1 MERFHIIDEAEV
13 ITVTRSVF
21 KQSKV
26 YRRGSALY
34 FGYGGGYVRLY
45 SGHNT
50 GLPNV
55 RWEDIEIPG
64 VNSVVDM
71 ESDPHGKLSLSK
83 ASVKLIEG
91 SANK

>member
-1 MERFHIIDEAEV
+1 MERFHVIDEAEV

-21 KQSKV
+21 KQVKV

-34 FGYGGGYVRLY
+34 FGHAGGFVRLY
-45 SGHNT
+45 SEHRT

-55 RWEDIEIPG
+55 RWEDIEVPG

-71 ESDPHGKLSLSK
+71 ETDDYGKLSLSRATIK
-83 ASVKLIEG
+83 QIEG
-91 SANK
+91 AANK